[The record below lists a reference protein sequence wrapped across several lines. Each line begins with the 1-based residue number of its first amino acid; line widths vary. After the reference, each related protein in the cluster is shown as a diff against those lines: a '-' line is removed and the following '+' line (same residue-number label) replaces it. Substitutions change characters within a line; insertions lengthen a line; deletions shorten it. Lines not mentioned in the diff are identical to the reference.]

1 MAYNHS
7 QSEHILWCNT
17 QYSRDGFWANEI
29 SVALQY
35 LKKLFKKIIT
45 QLFIIVTFRPTAD
58 QRVKNYASQ
67 TFIFKITKSVL
78 LHTF

>member
-7 QSEHILWCNT
+7 QSEHILWRNT
-17 QYSRDGFWANEI
+17 QLYGDGFWANEI

-35 LKKLFKKIIT
+35 YKYYLKKIIT

-58 QRVKNYASQ
+58 QWVKKLCVMQAKHL
-67 TFIFKITKSVL
+67 ILK
-78 LHTF
+78 